1 MAEIKNKKRKNAVEE
16 SGIQM
21 KRRKQSGSG
30 LVTVSSTNPKDD
42 RNLSECFH
50 KVTTHLYVSLAPVH
64 THEPL
69 KGIKQQHL
77 DPLLMSYFPP
87 AEGVVL
93 AHYNLKLCGQ
103 DEKSSQDED
112 RPVMARI
119 MYDSP
124 FAYMWIS
131 VDLLVW
137 KPMPGD
143 VLEGWIN
150 LQSPSHIGLLVHD
163 TFNVTIKRDAIPK
176 GWVFI
181 PNQADDDN
189 VGEDADE
196 EDNTNDKGS
205 SNQSG
210 PRSLGHWIDETG
222 SRIDGKLR
230 FTVKS
235 LNVSA
240 RIVSVQGSLLKPGE
254 VREDLTKLNTHNTNQ
269 DTATQKKHVKFEND
283 DDDESSSESV
293 GEKTDNN
300 SAANDDDGKVE
311 YGESDSDANDSD

>member
-1 MAEIKNKKRKNAVEE
+1 
-16 SGIQM
+16 M
-21 KRRKQSGSG
+21 KRRKQSGGG
-30 LVTVSSTNPKDD
+30 LVAFSSTNPKDEN
-42 RNLSECFH
+42 NLSECFH
-50 KVTTHLYVSLAPVH
+50 KVTTHLYVSLAPVY

-69 KGIKQQHL
+69 KGVKQQHL

-93 AHYNLKLCGQ
+93 AHYNLRLCGQ
-103 DEKSSQDED
+103 DEKSSQNEEL
-112 RPVMARI
+112 PVMARI

-189 VGEDADE
+189 VGEDAEE

-205 SNQSG
+205 SDQSG

-222 SRIDGKLR
+222 CRIDGKLR

-254 VREDLTKLNTHNTNQ
+254 VREDLTKLNAHPHHNTNQ
-269 DTATQKKHVKFEND
+269 DTTTSKKHVKFENKDD
-283 DDDESSSESV
+283 DDDESTSESV
-293 GEKTDNN
+293 DEKTDNN